1 MIERTP
7 EYSGIEQDTSLSPLV
22 EPENVEPLIVDVSMQ
37 EALLPLLL
45 EVLTQ
50 RTWLEK
56 RDSLKADVEHLEQIN
71 KVRAFTANIA
81 RNLEKKVGQLGQE
94 EIEATGLAPF
104 LTEKS

>member
-1 MIERTP
+1 MTERTP
-7 EYSGIEQDTSLSPLV
+7 EYSGIEQDSSLSPLV
-22 EPENVEPLIVDVSMQ
+22 EPENEEPLIVDVSMQ

-56 RDSLKADVEHLEQIN
+56 RNSLKDDVEHLEQIN

-94 EIEATGLAPF
+94 EIEATGLAPY
-104 LTEKS
+104 LAEKP